1 MFTDYVLACVLVR
14 LFQVTCHLPHRRLP
28 FERDARPGTS
38 SVTRRSIEEP
48 LVPDSAACPRSGGI
62 SKDDRIDPSL
72 WSIASTVCIGQSRRG
87 TLLLRRDGLVLHQ
100 ATTIIIIII
109 IEEISVKAQAIDL
122 IPSKSEKYT
131 RSLDTGWVGLPRTYA
146 MSTRVCS

>member
-1 MFTDYVLACVLVR
+1 MFTDYVLGCVLVG
-14 LFQVTCHLPHRRLP
+14 LFQATCHLRQRRLR

-38 SVTRRSIEEP
+38 SVTRRLIEEP
-48 LVPDSAACPRSGGI
+48 LVPDPAACPRSGGI

-87 TLLLRRDGLVLHQ
+87 TLLLRWDGLVLHQ
-100 ATTIIIIII
+100 ATTIIII
-109 IEEISVKAQAIDL
+109 EEISVKAQPIDL

-131 RSLDTGWVGLPRTYA
+131 AR
-146 MSTRVCS
+146 

>member
-100 ATTIIIIII
+100 ATKIIII
-109 IEEISVKAQAIDL
+109 IEEISVKAQPIDR
-122 IPSKSEKYT
+122 PYSEQI
-131 RSLDTGWVGLPRTYA
+131 REVLDTGWVGLPGTYA